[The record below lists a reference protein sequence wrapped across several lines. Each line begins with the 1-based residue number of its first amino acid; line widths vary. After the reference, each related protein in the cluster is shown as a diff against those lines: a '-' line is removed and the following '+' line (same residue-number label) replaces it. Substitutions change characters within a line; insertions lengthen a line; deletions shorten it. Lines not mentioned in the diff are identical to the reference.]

1 MRSVSLFFRSV
12 KRVLFLVL
20 SLCFASELAQAQ
32 SAAEGKALFQQK
44 CTSCHAVNRVVIG
57 PALKDVDQRHDEE
70 WLVQWIQN
78 SQKMIAAGDAKA
90 VALANQYKPNVMTA
104 FPELKVENVKSI
116 LLYIKEE
123 GNKPA
128 TVAAAGGDG
137 NAAGN
142 NDEVSNVMLGG
153 VVIVIIIALLV
164 VLTLNRVIKTLE
176 RLSLK
181 KQGIVVEDETAFAAE
196 KSESLIERL
205 KKRAK
210 NKKLVF
216 FVILGIV
223 AVLATIGWIG
233 MWNTDVHTG
242 YQPVQPIKFSH
253 QLHAGINKID
263 CQYCHSG
270 AYKSKNASIPSLN
283 VCMNCHNYVQAT
295 DKYNGEI
302 SPEIKKIYRALDYN
316 PQTKQYGSNP
326 KPIEWVRIH
335 NLPDFAYFNHSQHV
349 KVAGVKCQKCHGPI
363 QSMEEVYQYSPL
375 TMKWCINCHRET
387 EVNHKGNA
395 YYDKIIAAHEALKKG
410 GKITAAVLGGTEC
423 AKCHY

>member
-104 FPELKVENVKSI
+104 FPELKAENVKSI

-128 TVAAAGGDG
+128 TVAAAGSNGT
-137 NAAGN
+137 AASN

-153 VVIVIIIALLV
+153 IVIVIIIALLV

-181 KQGIVVEDETAFAAE
+181 KQGIVVEDETAVIVE
-196 KSESLIERL
+196 KSESIIERL